1 MPLENEIFKSNAKSM
16 NKIDTMIN
24 SNICNTFLL
33 ETYSILCDEINA
45 RHDNFIEDKN
55 SYEKYLEVETHLVNV
70 SECLTPIF
78 LKIQNDTN
86 MSEDEKLSHAL
97 IFFII
102 TESIFVGYQDEE
114 IYAFA
119 IEDDMDFKISFA
131 IEDDSDFKISFAES
145 LESMI
150 MATWFIHPSDI
161 DYFYSA
167 YLKDSTEHN
176 YHQVLENIIMDELSE
191 IYYEDVK
198 SIISFKHENNH
209 GDLIGWANN
218 RHIPRA
224 VADLKKFEDVF
235 TVLNGSN
242 LLMYTVS

>member
-16 NKIDTMIN
+16 GKIDTMIN

-33 ETYSILCDEINA
+33 ETYSVLCDEINV
-45 RHDNFIEDKN
+45 RYDNFIEDKK
-55 SYEKYLEVETHLVNV
+55 SYEKYLDIETHLVNV
-70 SECLTPIF
+70 SDCLTPIF
-78 LKIQNDTN
+78 LKIQNDTG

-102 TESIFVGYQDEE
+102 TESVFVGYQDEE
-114 IYAFA
+114 IYA
-119 IEDDMDFKISFA
+119 FA

-167 YLKDSTEHN
+167 YLKDNTENN

-198 SIISFKHENNH
+198 SIVNFKHENNH

-224 VADLKKFEDVF
+224 VADLKRFEDVF

>member
-45 RHDNFIEDKN
+45 RHDNFVEDKN

-78 LKIQNDTN
+78 LKIQNDTSI
-86 MSEDEKLSHAL
+86 SEDEKLSHAL

-114 IYAFA
+114 IYAFT
-119 IEDDMDFKISFA
+119 

-167 YLKDSTEHN
+167 YLKDNTKHD

-198 SIISFKHENNH
+198 SIINFRHENNH

>member
-45 RHDNFIEDKN
+45 RHDNFVEDKN

-78 LKIQNDTN
+78 LKIQNDTS

-114 IYAFA
+114 IYAFV
-119 IEDDMDFKISFA
+119 

-167 YLKDSTEHN
+167 YLKDITEHS

-198 SIISFKHENNH
+198 SIINFRHENNH